1 MNLVKFSKDFLF
13 SFLDTLFEPILLARL
28 KLVIERTELQARK

>member
-13 SFLDTLFEPILLARL
+13 SFLDTLLEPFILARL
-28 KLVIERTELQARK
+28 NLVIERIELQARK